1 MVRDARSVSIPTH
14 SAEETEELGER
25 LGRALD
31 THALI
36 ALDGDLGAGKTCFV
50 RGLARGLGVSGR
62 DPVVSPTFTLVQEY
76 QGRLVLR
83 HMDAYRL
90 SDAQAFEDV
99 ARDALAEGDGVVAVE
114 WADRVRE
121 ALPEETLWLEL
132 RPRSR
137 NVREVL
143 WSTTSQA
150 LAEIMI
156 ATAGGSDRTRARGA
170 R

>member
-1 MVRDARSVSIPTH
+1 MKREGRARTLSEAGT
-14 SAEETEELGER
+14 AALGAALGER
-25 LGRALD
+25 LRA
-31 THALI
+31 
-36 ALDGDLGAGKTCFV
+36 GDVLGLVGPLGAGKTSFV